1 MANVKNQD
9 NSTILFNRQ
18 IRARE
23 VRLINEDGSNGGIHS
38 FFRALGFAEEKQ
50 LDLILINPQSN
61 PPVCKIGDAGKFKY
75 DAQKQKKEQDRKN
88 RETRVDIK
96 EVQLR
101 PGIDIHDLNIKIS
114 RIKEWIT
121 DGDKVKIVIRF
132 RGREMSNQQTGHNLI
147 KHILD
152 VVPESKA
159 ENRSELQGNRLIVV
173 LSKTK

>member
-38 FFRALGFAEEKQ
+38 FFRALGFAEEKG

-75 DAQKQKKEQDRKN
+75 DSQKQKKEQDKKN
-88 RETRVDIK
+88 RENRVDLK

-101 PGIDIHDLNIKIS
+101 PGIDIHDLNIKIN

-132 RGREMSNQQTGHNLI
+132 RGREMSNQQVGHNLI

-173 LSKTK
+173 LGKAK

>member
-38 FFRALGFAEEKQ
+38 FFRALGFAEEKD

-75 DAQKQKKEQDRKN
+75 DSQKQKKEQDKKN
-88 RETRVDIK
+88 RENRVDLK

-101 PGIDIHDLNIKIS
+101 PGIDIHDLNIKIN

-132 RGREMSNQQTGHNLI
+132 RGREMSNQQVGHNLI

-173 LSKTK
+173 LGKAK

>member
-9 NSTILFNRQ
+9 NKILFNKQ

-38 FFRALGFAEEKQ
+38 FFKALGFAEAKD
-50 LDLILINPQSN
+50 LDLILINPQAN

-75 DAQKQKKEQDRKN
+75 EAQKRQKEQDKKN
-88 RETRVDIK
+88 RENRVDIK

-101 PGIDIHDLNIKIS
+101 PGIDTHDLNIKINK
-114 RIKEWIT
+114 IKEWIT

-132 RGREMSNQQTGHNLI
+132 RGREMGNQQVGHKLI
-147 KHILD
+147 EHILD

-173 LSKTK
+173 LSKAK